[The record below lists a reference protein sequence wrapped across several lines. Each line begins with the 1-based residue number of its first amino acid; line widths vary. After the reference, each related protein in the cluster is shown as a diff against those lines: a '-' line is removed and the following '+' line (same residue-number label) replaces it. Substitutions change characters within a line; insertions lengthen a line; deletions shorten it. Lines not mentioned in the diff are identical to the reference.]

1 MYIGKQASV
10 RRVDGDTV
18 GWGARR
24 RGGGSGTVLAG
35 ATYEVTIRK
44 RIGKARASRRRV
56 RYLQLHVVA
65 QVVWV
70 W

>member
-1 MYIGKQASV
+1 MF
-10 RRVDGDTV
+10 DGST
-18 GWGARR
+18 GTLWGGGLDG
-24 RGGGSGTVLAG
+24 GGGSGTVLAG